1 MTPTEPVDE
10 TAPDRSTDRAP
21 VRLAQA
27 LPEVLDHLDRRCRTT
42 TATRTDTEPA
52 HPHPSPAGATPGRTR
67 RRHRPST
74 SSAPAR

>member
-1 MTPTEPVDE
+1 MLPIDPVDE

-27 LPEVLDHLDRRCRTT
+27 LPEVLERLDRHRRT
-42 TATRTDTEPA
+42 TATRTDAESA
-52 HPHPSPAGATPGRTR
+52 HPRPSPSDGRTGHTH

-74 SSAPAR
+74 SSATAR